1 MTEEELRLMQEM
13 QQTQEMKNMDA
24 SQFQDPS
31 EYRQQNRAYD
41 MALRGQIP
49 LERLVETAKL
59 QYDMLVQLGLIDP
72 EITPFDAM
80 KVLSGN
86 QNTGVPGIN
95 IPAIADE
102 TIPMDLNMQ
111 LDPTVRSV
119 GPSPEELMAEE
130 QRKRE
135 MMLRF
140 QGQGLLQ

>member
-1 MTEEELRLMQEM
+1 MTEEELRQMQEM
-13 QQTQEMKNMDA
+13 QRQTQEMD
-24 SQFQDPS
+24 
-31 EYRQQNRAYD
+31 RAYD
-41 MALRGQIP
+41 MSVRGQIP

-86 QNTGVPGIN
+86 QGTGIPGIN
-95 IPAIADE
+95 IPAVADE

-119 GPSPEELMAEE
+119 GPSPEELMEE
-130 QRKRE
+130 EERKRA